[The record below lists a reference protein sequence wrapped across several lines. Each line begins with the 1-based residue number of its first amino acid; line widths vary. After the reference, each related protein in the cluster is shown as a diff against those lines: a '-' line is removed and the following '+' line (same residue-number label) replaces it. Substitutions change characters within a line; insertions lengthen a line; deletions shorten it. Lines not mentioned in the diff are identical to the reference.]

1 MLFLC
6 FCFRNGKSLT
16 ETETAEKCQKTA
28 ESLFFVLEPYGI
40 IKSYKEKGRFYE
52 MITRLEEISVTKES
66 YPFASAERY
75 LKLSE
80 RGYVEKEYYMYGTA
94 NVYET
99 ADERGGVR
107 VRLRLLRRKNKE
119 GSLVRNVPR

>member
-1 MLFLC
+1 
-6 FCFRNGKSLT
+6 
-16 ETETAEKCQKTA
+16 
-28 ESLFFVLEPYGI
+28 
-40 IKSYKEKGRFYE
+40 

-107 VRLRLLRRKNKE
+107 VRTADAPYTNRIIVRAAGHCKMQRKRCSGDHQSNE
-119 GSLVRNVPR
+119 FYGD

>member
-1 MLFLC
+1 
-6 FCFRNGKSLT
+6 
-16 ETETAEKCQKTA
+16 
-28 ESLFFVLEPYGI
+28 
-40 IKSYKEKGRFYE
+40 
-52 MITRLEEISVTKES
+52 MITRLEEIPVTKES

-99 ADERGGVR
+99 ADERGSVR
-107 VRLRLLRRKNKE
+107 VRTLFRLI
-119 GSLVRNVPR
+119 PRQEAVLCLC

>member
-1 MLFLC
+1 
-6 FCFRNGKSLT
+6 
-16 ETETAEKCQKTA
+16 
-28 ESLFFVLEPYGI
+28 
-40 IKSYKEKGRFYE
+40 

-107 VRLRLLRRKNKE
+107 VRTADAPYTNRIIVRAGHYKMQRKRCSGDYQPNE
-119 GSLVRNVPR
+119 FYGD

>member
-1 MLFLC
+1 
-6 FCFRNGKSLT
+6 
-16 ETETAEKCQKTA
+16 
-28 ESLFFVLEPYGI
+28 
-40 IKSYKEKGRFYE
+40 
-52 MITRLEEISVTKES
+52 MITRLEEIPVTKES

-99 ADERGGVR
+99 ATSAARPCAHCGCAVY
-107 VRLRLLRRKNKE
+107 KPHHC
-119 GSLVRNVPR
+119 PRTAGHCKMQQKRCSGDYQPNEFYGD

>member
-1 MLFLC
+1 
-6 FCFRNGKSLT
+6 
-16 ETETAEKCQKTA
+16 
-28 ESLFFVLEPYGI
+28 
-40 IKSYKEKGRFYE
+40 

-107 VRLRLLRRKNKE
+107 VRTADAPYTTASLSAHRRTLQNAAE
-119 GSLVRNVPR
+119 TL

>member
-1 MLFLC
+1 
-6 FCFRNGKSLT
+6 
-16 ETETAEKCQKTA
+16 
-28 ESLFFVLEPYGI
+28 
-40 IKSYKEKGRFYE
+40 
-52 MITRLEEISVTKES
+52 MITRLEEIPVTKES

-94 NVYET
+94 NVYEA

-107 VRLRLLRRKNKE
+107 VRTADAPYTNRII
-119 GSLVRNVPR
+119 VRAPQDTAKCSGNVVVEIINPTSFMEIDRMWISAGRNLCGTEISMWESQANRIRSQKW